1 MAKWLITFENGYCG
15 CNKEEIIDGT
25 YEEAQDWA
33 EESLMDYAETWT
45 HIAFGWN
52 EEFTEEEFDRT
63 RSKKNSSSSPVPQP
77 RSSTEAPDPFGS
89 RSAVKG

>member
-15 CNKEEIIDGT
+15 CNQEEIIDGT

-45 HIAFGWN
+45 HIAFGWG
-52 EEFTEEEFDRT
+52 EEFTEEEFDSYFENCYYNIT
-63 RSKKNSSSSPVPQP
+63 LYEEEN
-77 RSSTEAPDPFGS
+77 EE
-89 RSAVKG
+89 